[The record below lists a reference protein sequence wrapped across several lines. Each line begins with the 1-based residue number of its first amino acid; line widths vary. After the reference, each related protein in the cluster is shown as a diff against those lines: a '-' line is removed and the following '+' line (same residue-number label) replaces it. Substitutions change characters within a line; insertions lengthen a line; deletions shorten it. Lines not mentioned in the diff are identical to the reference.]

1 MEDILSIILYIAAF
15 CVVFLMGGVY
25 GWNLRERFAARVL
38 ERLVTKVEEE
48 SKPDYIK
55 VVIEKHNDVFYVYNK
70 ETNQFMGQGSSK
82 EELEDLLHKNF
93 PGKRFGASEENL
105 AEVGFL
111 S

>member
-1 MEDILSIILYIAAF
+1 MDFLIILLA
-15 CVVFLMGGVY
+15 VVVSFVLGGAY

>member
-1 MEDILSIILYIAAF
+1 MDFLIILLAVVVAF
-15 CVVFLMGGVY
+15 VLGGVY